1 MNKTSTRKLL
11 INLATIINIIYSV
24 ILILCGIFFLYSLS
38 LINYDFI
45 VELLTEDGS
54 ISNLSDAEIN
64 SILSIV
70 KGTFR
75 FFGIYCLII
84 SVAQLVVSIILNNKN
99 SSFKENKGLIITLLV
114 LSLFATN
121 ILVVGLLIGALCL
134 SVEKN
139 MEEVFNVLDKPDD
152 SSDANIESLKS
163 KENDETKQ

>member
-134 SVEKN
+134 RVEKN
-139 MEEVFNVLDKPDD
+139 MDEVFNVLDKPDD
-152 SSDANIESLKS
+152 SSDANIESVKS